1 MVFRVGLQ
9 LVGLRE
15 GARLLSGRVELGLGR
30 KGVVLLGG
38 GGGGGGGGAHSN
50 LRFINIF
57 INDERKSMELPQT
70 GD

>member
-38 GGGGGGGGAHSN
+38 GGGGGGAHSN

>member
-38 GGGGGGGGAHSN
+38 GGGGRGAHSN